1 MRRVSLDSS
10 TSFKMEI
17 PDIPFDAVLYSW
29 VAVVVALPMAFL
41 VSLVLLWVY
50 LRAVKSSMLRRAAG
64 EPLLEPAPSAHA
76 AGQTVGL
83 PKRPLHVETLEAG
96 AIRGQWT
103 VTRRIWLAGM
113 TYAVAGLAF
122 AYVTATAFLLATG
135 LGFDWQVALT
145 GAMIYTWPIVITLG
159 LVCSVSW
166 LGLGL
171 LVLGYALV
179 LAASIAVLTAG
190 TTITPGQVALLWFT
204 TNKVGTLL
212 VFALLARPI
221 RAVGPLVAVL
231 MIAVV
236 AGAIHILFAVYN
248 SDTALVVVSDIYTRL
263 HLGVYGTI
271 ALVLLAGAIPMV
283 LTVWIGLRWFGRRY
297 QAHRFSE
304 QSIMIDAVFLIFAI
318 EYNLSW
324 SKEGLVRLLAPV
336 AAFLAYK
343 TVATAGLRLLR
354 LCAPPDAPPKQLLLL
369 RVFSLGRRSGQLFD
383 GFSKLW
389 RHVGAVRMIAGPDLA
404 TSTVEPHE
412 ILDFIAGRLQ
422 RRFISS
428 PTALEQ
434 RLVETEPRCDPDG
447 RYRIS
452 SFFCHDDTWKM
463 VLGRLARDSDAVL
476 MDLRGFTEEARGC
489 IYEINELLDT
499 VPLERIVFVIDRT
512 TDEIG
517 LVRVVFDGWARLGAA
532 SPNRADLTP
541 RVRLVRFDGLYGR
554 NIANLVALLAGTASV
569 NTMSHRMRLRPNC
582 GIAAIP
588 AAGL

>member
-1 MRRVSLDSS
+1 
-10 TSFKMEI
+10 
-17 PDIPFDAVLYSW
+17 
-29 VAVVVALPMAFL
+29 
-41 VSLVLLWVY
+41 
-50 LRAVKSSMLRRAAG
+50 
-64 EPLLEPAPSAHA
+64 
-76 AGQTVGL
+76 
-83 PKRPLHVETLEAG
+83 
-96 AIRGQWT
+96 
-103 VTRRIWLAGM
+103 
-113 TYAVAGLAF
+113 
-122 AYVTATAFLLATG
+122 
-135 LGFDWQVALT
+135 
-145 GAMIYTWPIVITLG
+145 
-159 LVCSVSW
+159 
-166 LGLGL
+166 
-171 LVLGYALV
+171 
-179 LAASIAVLTAG
+179 
-190 TTITPGQVALLWFT
+190 
-204 TNKVGTLL
+204 
-212 VFALLARPI
+212 
-221 RAVGPLVAVL
+221 
-231 MIAVV
+231 
-236 AGAIHILFAVYN
+236 
-248 SDTALVVVSDIYTRL
+248 
-263 HLGVYGTI
+263 
-271 ALVLLAGAIPMV
+271 
-283 LTVWIGLRWFGRRY
+283 
-297 QAHRFSE
+297 
-304 QSIMIDAVFLIFAI
+304 
-318 EYNLSW
+318 
-324 SKEGLVRLLAPV
+324 
-336 AAFLAYK
+336 
-343 TVATAGLRLLR
+343 
-354 LCAPPDAPPKQLLLL
+354 
-369 RVFSLGRRSGQLFD
+369 
-383 GFSKLW
+383 
-389 RHVGAVRMIAGPDLA
+389 MIAGPDLA

-588 AAGL
+588 AAGF